1 MLTLRALSMEKVVTE
16 DLSPHFYPQT
26 LLDEIQNLKKFYNI
40 GLNQQYCRKKQQLLD
55 VRWSQD
61 DIDAQLQL
69 TMITNRCKYLR
80 RACTKQRDEDLVLTN
95 V

>member
-16 DLSPHFYPQT
+16 DLSPDSYPQT

-40 GLNQQYCRKKQQLLD
+40 SLNQQYYRKKQQLLD

-61 DIDAQLQL
+61 DIDAQ
-69 TMITNRCKYLR
+69 IDYYSSYID
-80 RACTKQRDEDLVLTN
+80 DEYN
-95 V
+95 EY